1 MLILSRLFY
10 FLYRVSNS
18 LYFLGVKN
26 FLYIFIFS
34 EFSKKKY
41 LNITLFNNK
50 FYFRP
55 KIDKGS
61 YFRLTR
67 AQYIMKGSIN
77 HPFETIIDAGSNIGS
92 QSIRFVNLNP
102 KLKKIICIE
111 PDTESYNLCKK
122 NLKNYNAATYNNA
135 LSNISN
141 EIVTIQKTINSE
153 MSEIIEKSDGIIKSN
168 NFHKIKTISLN
179 DIIKNE
185 KLNKIDFIKLDING
199 YEDELFEKNT
209 EWLEIT
215 NSIGFNNADINK
227 TTNKIIE
234 KYRNAVGNVKIYNI
248 DQMIFLIKES
258 RDWLPV
264 KGFMSSKSIGY
275 VEVDQRY

>member
-1 MLILSRLFY
+1 MLILSRFFY
-10 FLYRVSNS
+10 FLYRVNNS
-18 LYFLGVKN
+18 LFFLGIKN
-26 FLYIFIFS
+26 FFTIFIFS
-34 EFSKKKY
+34 EFSKKKF
-41 LNITLFNNK
+41 LDVVLFNNK

-61 YFRLTR
+61 YIRLTK

-77 HPFETIIDAGSNIGS
+77 QPIEIIIDAGSNIGS
-92 QSIRFVNLNP
+92 QAIRLINLNP

-111 PDTESYNLCKK
+111 PDTENCNLCKK
-122 NLKNYNAATYNNA
+122 NLKNYNAITYNNA

-141 EIVTIQKTINSE
+141 EILTIQKTVNSE

-168 NFHKIKTISLN
+168 NVQKIKTISMN

-185 KLNKIDFIKLDING
+185 KLSKIDFIKLDING

-209 EWLEIT
+209 EWLKIT

-227 TTNKIIE
+227 TTDKIIE
-234 KYRNAVGNVKIYNI
+234 KYKNSVGNIKIYNI
-248 DQMIFLIKES
+248 DQMIFLIKEDL
-258 RDWLPV
+258 DWLPV
-264 KGFMSSKSIGY
+264 KGFMSSKNIGY

>member
-1 MLILSRLFY
+1 MLILSRFFY
-10 FLYRVSNS
+10 FLYRANNS
-18 LYFLGVKN
+18 LFFLGLKN
-26 FLYIFIFS
+26 FLTIFIFS
-34 EFSKKKY
+34 EFSRKKY
-41 LNITLFNNK
+41 LNIDLFNNK

-55 KIDKGS
+55 RIDRGS
-61 YFRLTR
+61 YIRLTK

-77 HPFETIIDAGSNIGS
+77 QPLEIIIDAGSNIGS
-92 QSIRFVNLNP
+92 QAIRLINLNP

-111 PDTESYNLCKK
+111 PDTENSNLCRK
-122 NLKNYNAATYNNA
+122 NLKNYNAITYNNA

-141 EIVTIQKTINSE
+141 EILTIQKTINSE
-153 MSEIIEKSDGIIKSN
+153 MSEIIEKSDGIIQSN
-168 NFHKIKTISLN
+168 NVQKIKTISLD

-185 KLNKIDFIKLDING
+185 KLSKIDFLKLDING

-209 EWLEIT
+209 EWLKIT

-234 KYRNAVGNVKIYNI
+234 KYKNSVGNIKIYNI
-248 DQMIFLIKES
+248 DQMIFLMRENL
-258 RDWLPV
+258 DWLPI
-264 KGFMSSKSIGY
+264 KGFMSSKNIGY